1 MNISKVVGN
10 DDISNKFW
18 KCVGKHNIIWL
29 TKLINEILRYIKMS
43 DMRIEKEH
51 YEIVRKSYWA

>member
-1 MNISKVVGN
+1 MRMNISKVVGN

-51 YEIVRKSYWA
+51 YI